1 MDASDRGRIMN
12 RLADLMERD
21 QGYLAVSSYHIFMLF
36 TGYVLIELKFS
47 DVVKY
52 FKKDFFL
59 KKIFCYYHILLT
71 IYFKSVSYS

>member
-52 FKKDFFL
+52 FKKRLFFI
-59 KKIFCYYHILLT
+59 KDILLLP
-71 IYFKSVSYS
+71 YSFNYLFKVSI

>member
-21 QGYLAVSSYHIFMLF
+21 QGYLAVSSYHMFMLF

-47 DVVKY
+47 DVLNTL
-52 FKKDFFL
+52 KKD
-59 KKIFCYYHILLT
+59 
-71 IYFKSVSYS
+71 YFS